1 MDDFTWRVGGPQGGG
16 IETAATLFARAVGK
30 GGWWVATKREYHSN
44 IMGRH
49 SYLDVRLGRK
59 PVQAFREKVDFLVA
73 LDGET
78 LARHLGEV
86 REGGV
91 LLYDPKV
98 LDLTVHKL
106 PMLDHRV
113 AEDLSRRFGKA
124 DPGLKDLLQAY
135 VEAGVQPL
143 PYPFEEVAD
152 RIGAEL
158 GVPSLQA
165 RRTLNTIAVAASLHL
180 LGYPLEP
187 LLEALA
193 LQFKGKVLEL
203 NREVA
208 EAVYKEEVPRLSF
221 QLRLNGYE
229 PGRVYLTGA
238 QAAAL
243 GKLAGGL
250 RFQTYYPISP
260 ATDESVYL
268 EAHTAFQGADV
279 AVVQTEDEI
288 AAVTM
293 AIGAALTGARAAT
306 ATSGPGFS
314 LMTEG
319 LGFAGM
325 IEAPLVVTLYQ
336 RGGPST
342 GLPTRTE
349 QGDLMFAI
357 RGGHGEY
364 PRLVLASGDI
374 QDAFLDAQKALAWAW
389 RYQTVVVHLLDKFLA
404 SMAQSLPKEAL
415 EVLRLDGEKRALPR
429 GEGFA
434 PYERY
439 APSEDGLS
447 PFVPLGTPG
456 GVYWMTSDEHDPV
469 GHITE
474 DPVLREVEME
484 KRMRKLQTAREEIPL
499 ADQYTLYR
507 DGEVLVLGFGTVKG
521 TLLEALDHL
530 EGVGY
535 LHLRLLWPFPEIAPL
550 LEGKTLVTV
559 EHNYSG
565 QLADLVQQETLKRVH
580 HRVVKYNGRPITL
593 DEAVEA
599 LKAVKA
605 GRAPE
610 RLVLRKG
617 V

>member
-1 MDDFTWRVGGPQGGG
+1 MQEFTWRVGGPQGGG
-16 IETAATLFARAVGK
+16 IETAATLFARAVAK

-59 PVQAFREKVDFLVA
+59 PVGAFRDKVDFLVA

-78 LARHLGEV
+78 LARHLDEV
-86 REGGV
+86 RPGGV
-91 LLYDPKV
+91 LLYDPKA
-98 LDLTVHKL
+98 LDLTVRKL

-113 AEDLSRRFGKA
+113 QDALAARFGKA
-124 DPGLKDLLQAY
+124 DPSLKEILAAY
-135 VEAGVQPL
+135 AEAGVQPL
-143 PYPFEEVAD
+143 PYPYEEVAD

-180 LGYPLEP
+180 LGFPLKP

-193 LQFKGKVLEL
+193 LQFRGKVLEL
-203 NREVA
+203 NEKVA
-208 EAVYKEEVPRLSF
+208 EAVYREEVPKLPF
-221 QLRLNGYE
+221 HLHLNGYE

-293 AIGAALTGARAAT
+293 AVGAALTGARAAT

-314 LMTEG
+314 LMAEG
-319 LGFAGM
+319 MGFAGM
-325 IEAPLVVTLYQ
+325 VEAPLVVTLYQ

-349 QGDLMFAI
+349 QGDLLFAI

-374 QDAFLDAQKALAWAW
+374 LDAFLDAQKALAWAW

-415 EVLRLDGEKRALPR
+415 KVLSLDGEKRLAPR
-429 GEGFA
+429 EGFG

-439 APSEDGLS
+439 APAEDGIS
-447 PFVPLGTPG
+447 PFIPLGTPG
-456 GVYWMTSDEHDPV
+456 GFYWMTSDEHDLE

-474 DPVLREVEME
+474 DPVLREYQME
-484 KRMRKLQTAREEIPL
+484 KRMQKLLTARREIPL
-499 ADQYTLYR
+499 EDQYTLYR
-507 DGEVLVLGFGTVKG
+507 DGDILVLGFGTVKG

-530 EGVGY
+530 PRVGY
-535 LHLRLLWPFPEIAPL
+535 LHLRLLWPFPEIGHL
-550 LEGKTLVTV
+550 LEGKRLVTV

-565 QLADLVQQETLKRVH
+565 QLADLVQQETLKKVH

-599 LKAVKA
+599 LKAVLA
-605 GRAPE
+605 GEAPE

>member
-1 MDDFTWRVGGPQGGG
+1 MDDFTWRVGGSQGGG

-59 PVQAFREKVDFLVA
+59 PVQAFRERVDFLVA

-98 LDLTVHKL
+98 LELSLHKL

-113 AEDLSRRFGKA
+113 AESLAERFGKR
-124 DPGLKDLLQAY
+124 DPSLKEILSAH
-135 VEAGVQPL
+135 VEAGVRPI
-143 PYPFEEVAD
+143 PYPYEEVAD

-165 RRTLNTIAVAASLHL
+165 RRALNTIAVAASLHL

-193 LQFKGKVLEL
+193 LQFRGRVLEF
-203 NREVA
+203 NQKVA
-208 EAVYKEEVPRLSF
+208 EAVYREEVPKLPFS
-221 QLRLNGYE
+221 LHLNGYE

-260 ATDESVYL
+260 ATDESTYL
-268 EAHTAFQGADV
+268 EAHTAFPGADV

-293 AIGAALTGARAAT
+293 AIGAALTGAKAAT

-314 LMTEG
+314 LMAEG
-319 LGFAGM
+319 MGFAGM

-374 QDAFLDAQKALAWAW
+374 LDAFLDAQKALAWAW
-389 RYQTVVVHLLDKFLA
+389 RYQTVVVHLVDKFL
-404 SMAQSLPKEAL
+404 SSSAQSLPKETL
-415 EVLRLDGEKRALPR
+415 RVLSLDGEKRITPK
-429 GEGFA
+429 EGFG

-439 APSEDGLS
+439 SESEDGIS
-447 PFVPLGTPG
+447 PFVPIGTPG
-456 GVYWMTSDEHDPV
+456 GFYWMTSDEHDPV

-474 DPVLREVEME
+474 DPVLREGQME
-484 KRMRKLQTAREEIPL
+484 KRMRKLETARKEIPL
-499 ADQYTLYR
+499 EDQYTLYR

-521 TLLEALDHL
+521 TMLEALDHL

-535 LHLRLLWPFPEIAPL
+535 LHLRLLWPFPEIGHL
-550 LEGKTLVTV
+550 LEGKRLVTV
-559 EHNYSG
+559 EHNFSG
-565 QLADLVQQETLKRVH
+565 QLADLVQQETLRKVH

-599 LKAVKA
+599 LKVIA
-605 GRAPE
+605 GGQAPAK
-610 RLVLRKG
+610 LVLRKG

>member
-1 MDDFTWRVGGPQGGG
+1 
-16 IETAATLFARAVGK
+16 
-30 GGWWVATKREYHSN
+30 
-44 IMGRH
+44 
-49 SYLDVRLGRK
+49 
-59 PVQAFREKVDFLVA
+59 VDFLVA

-78 LARHLGEV
+78 LARHLDEV
-86 REGGV
+86 RPGGV

-113 AEDLSRRFGKA
+113 QEALAERFGKA
-124 DPGLKDLLQAY
+124 DPSLKEILAAY
-135 VEAGVQPL
+135 AEAGVQPL
-143 PYPFEEVAD
+143 PYPYEEVAD

-180 LGYPLEP
+180 LGFPLKP

-193 LQFKGKVLEL
+193 LQFRGKVLEL
-203 NREVA
+203 NEKVA
-208 EAVYKEEVPRLSF
+208 EAVYREEVPRLSF
-221 QLRLNGYE
+221 QLHLNGYE

-268 EAHTAFQGADV
+268 EAHTAFPGADV

-293 AIGAALTGARAAT
+293 AVGAALAGAKAAT

-314 LMTEG
+314 LMAEG
-319 LGFAGM
+319 MGFAGM

-349 QGDLMFAI
+349 QGDLLFAI

-374 QDAFLDAQKALAWAW
+374 LDAFLDAQKALAWAW

-415 EVLRLDGEKRALPR
+415 KVLSLNGEKRLAPR
-429 GEGFA
+429 EGFG

-439 APSEDGLS
+439 APAEDGIS
-447 PFVPLGTPG
+447 PFIPLGTPG
-456 GVYWMTSDEHDPV
+456 GVYWMTSDEHDLE

-474 DPVLREVEME
+474 DPVLREYQME
-484 KRMRKLQTAREEIPL
+484 KRMQKLLTARREIPL
-499 ADQYTLYR
+499 EDQYTLYR
-507 DGEVLVLGFGTVKG
+507 DGDVLVLGFGTVKG

-530 EGVGY
+530 PGVGY
-535 LHLRLLWPFPEIAPL
+535 LHLRLLWPFPEIGPL
-550 LEGKTLVTV
+550 LEGKRLVTV

-565 QLADLVQQETLKRVH
+565 QLADLVQQETLKKVH

-599 LKAVKA
+599 LKAVLS
-605 GRAPE
+605 GEAPA

>member
-59 PVQAFREKVDFLVA
+59 PVQAFRERVDFLVA

-98 LDLTVHKL
+98 LELSLHKL

-113 AEDLSRRFGKA
+113 AESLAERFGKR
-124 DPGLKDLLQAY
+124 DPSLKDILGAY

-143 PYPFEEVAD
+143 PYPYEEVAD

-193 LQFKGKVLEL
+193 LQFRGKVLEL
-203 NREVA
+203 NQKVA
-208 EAVYKEEVPRLSF
+208 EAVYREEVPKLPFRLH
-221 QLRLNGYE
+221 LNGYE

-260 ATDESVYL
+260 ATDESTYL
-268 EAHTAFQGADV
+268 EAHTAFPRADV

-293 AIGAALTGARAAT
+293 AIGAALTGAKAAT

-314 LMTEG
+314 LMAEG
-319 LGFAGM
+319 MGFAGM

-374 QDAFLDAQKALAWAW
+374 LDAFLDAQKALAWAW
-389 RYQTVVVHLLDKFLA
+389 RYQTVVVHLVDKFL
-404 SMAQSLPKEAL
+404 SSSAQSLPKETL
-415 EVLRLDGEKRALPR
+415 RVLSLDGEKRITPK
-429 GEGFA
+429 EGFG

-439 APSEDGLS
+439 SESEDGIS
-447 PFVPLGTPG
+447 PFVPIGTPG
-456 GVYWMTSDEHDPV
+456 GFYWMTSDEHDPV

-474 DPVLREVEME
+474 DPVLREGQME
-484 KRMRKLQTAREEIPL
+484 KRMRKLETARKEIPL
-499 ADQYTLYR
+499 EDQYTLYR

-521 TLLEALDHL
+521 TMLEALDHL
-530 EGVGY
+530 QGVGY
-535 LHLRLLWPFPEIAPL
+535 LHLRLLWPFPEIGHL
-550 LEGKTLVTV
+550 LEGKRLVTV
-559 EHNYSG
+559 EHNFSG
-565 QLADLVQQETLKRVH
+565 QLADLVQQETLKKVH

-599 LKAVKA
+599 LKTIKR
-605 GRAPE
+605 GQAPAK
-610 RLVLRKG
+610 LVLRKG

>member
-49 SYLDVRLGRK
+49 SYLDVRLSRK
-59 PVQAFREKVDFLVA
+59 PVASFRDRVDFLVA

-113 AEDLSRRFGKA
+113 AEDLRERLGRE
-124 DPGLKDLLQAY
+124 DPSLREILQAY

-143 PYPFEEVAD
+143 PYPYEEVAD

-165 RRTLNTIAVAASLHL
+165 RRTLNTIAVAASLHF
-180 LGYPLEP
+180 LGFPLEP

-193 LQFKGKVLEL
+193 LQFRGKVLEL
-203 NREVA
+203 NQKVA
-208 EAVYKEEVPRLSF
+208 EAVYREEVPRLSF
-221 QLRLNGYE
+221 QLHLNGYE

-260 ATDESVYL
+260 ATDESTYL
-268 EAHTAFQGADV
+268 EAHAHLPGADV

-293 AIGAALTGARAAT
+293 AIGAALAGAKAAT

-314 LMTEG
+314 LMAEG
-319 LGFAGM
+319 MGFAGM

-364 PRLVLASGDI
+364 PRLVLASGDLL
-374 QDAFLDAQKALAWAW
+374 DTFLDAQKALAWAW

-404 SMAQSLPKEAL
+404 STGQILPQEALKPLALNGARRLAPKE
-415 EVLRLDGEKRALPR
+415 GKPT
-429 GEGFA
+429 
-434 PYERY
+434 PYARY
-439 APSEDGLS
+439 APTEDGIS
-447 PFVPLGTPG
+447 PFAPLGTPG
-456 GVYWMTSDEHDPV
+456 VFYWMTSDEHDPL

-474 DPVLREVEME
+474 DPVLREAQME
-484 KRMRKLQTAREEIPL
+484 KRMQKLLTARKEIPL
-499 ADQYTLYR
+499 ADQYTLFR
-507 DGEVLVLGFGTVKG
+507 DGEVLVLGFGSVKG

-535 LHLRLLWPFPEIAPL
+535 LHLRLLWPFPEIAHL
-550 LEGKTLVTV
+550 LEGKRLVTV

-565 QLADLVQQETLKRVH
+565 QLADLVQQETLKKVH

-593 DEAVEA
+593 EEAVEA
-599 LKAVKA
+599 LKAVKKGQA
-605 GRAPE
+605 PGRI
-610 RLVLRKG
+610 VLRKG

>member
-16 IETAATLFARAVGK
+16 IETAATLFARAMGK

-49 SYLDVRLGRK
+49 SYLDVRLSRK
-59 PVQAFREKVDFLVA
+59 PVRAFREKVDFLVA

-113 AEDLSRRFGKA
+113 AEDLSRRFGKL
-124 DPGLKDLLQAY
+124 DPGLKEILQAY

-143 PYPFEEVAD
+143 PYPYEEVAD
-152 RIGAEL
+152 RIGAQL

-165 RRTLNTIAVAASLHL
+165 RRTLNTIAVAASLHFL
-180 LGYPLEP
+180 DYPLEP

-193 LQFKGKVLEL
+193 LQFRGKVLEL
-203 NREVA
+203 NQKVA
-208 EAVYKEEVPRLSF
+208 EAVYKEEVPKLS
-221 QLRLNGYE
+221 LSLKANGYE

-293 AIGAALTGARAAT
+293 AVGAALTGARAAT

-314 LMTEG
+314 LMAEG
-319 LGFAGM
+319 MGFAGM

-374 QDAFLDAQKALAWAW
+374 LDAFLDAQKALAWAW

-404 SMAQSLPKEAL
+404 SLAQSLPKEAL
-415 EVLRLDGEKRALPR
+415 KVLSLDGEKRLPPR
-429 GEGFA
+429 EGFG
-434 PYERY
+434 PYQRY
-439 APSEDGLS
+439 APGEDGLS
-447 PFVPLGTPG
+447 PFIPIGTPG
-456 GVYWMTSDEHDPV
+456 GFYWMTSDEHDPL

-474 DPVLREVEME
+474 DVELRELQME
-484 KRMRKLQTAREEIPL
+484 KRMGKLELARKEIPL
-499 ADQYTLYR
+499 ADQYTLFR
-507 DGEVLVLGFGTVKG
+507 DGEVLVLGWGTVKG

-530 EGVGY
+530 PGVGY

-593 DEAVEA
+593 EEAVEA
-599 LKAVKA
+599 LKAVRE
-605 GRAPE
+605 GQAPE

>member
-16 IETAATLFARAVGK
+16 IETAATLFARAIGK

-98 LDLTVHKL
+98 LELTLRKL

-113 AEDLSRRFGKA
+113 VEGLSERFGKR
-124 DPGLKDLLQAY
+124 DPSLKDILGAY

-143 PYPFEEVAD
+143 PYPYEEVAD

-165 RRTLNTIAVAASLHL
+165 RRTLNTIAVAASLHF

-193 LQFKGKVLEL
+193 LQFRGKVLEL
-203 NREVA
+203 NQKVA
-208 EAVYKEEVPRLSF
+208 EAVYREEVPTLPFRLH
-221 QLRLNGYE
+221 LNGYE

-268 EAHTAFQGADV
+268 EAHTAFPGADV

-293 AIGAALTGARAAT
+293 AIGAALTGAKAAT

-314 LMTEG
+314 LMAEG
-319 LGFAGM
+319 MGFAGM

-349 QGDLMFAI
+349 QGDLLFAI

-404 SMAQSLPKEAL
+404 SSAQSLPKE
-415 EVLRLDGEKRALPR
+415 VLRVLNLDGERRVVPQEEF
-429 GEGFA
+429 G

-439 APSEDGLS
+439 APSEDGIS

-456 GVYWMTSDEHDPV
+456 GFYWMTSDEHELE

-474 DPVLREVEME
+474 DAALREYQME
-484 KRMRKLQTAREEIPL
+484 KRMRKLETAREEIPL
-499 ADQYTLYR
+499 EDQYTLLR

-521 TLLEALDHL
+521 TMLEALDHL

-535 LHLRLLWPFPEIAPL
+535 LHLRLLWPFPKIAHL
-550 LEGKTLVTV
+550 LEGKRLVTV
-559 EHNYSG
+559 EHNFSG
-565 QLADLVQQETLKRVH
+565 QLADLVQQETLKKVH

-599 LKAVKA
+599 LKAIA
-605 GRAPE
+605 GGEAPAK
-610 RLVLRKG
+610 LVLRKG

>member
-1 MDDFTWRVGGPQGGG
+1 MDELTWRVGGPQGGG
-16 IETAATLFARAVGK
+16 IETAATLFARAVAK
-30 GGWWVATKREYHSN
+30 GGWCVATKREYHSN

-49 SYLDVRLGRK
+49 SYLDVRLSRK
-59 PVQAFREKVDFLVA
+59 PVGAFREKVDFLVA

-86 REGGV
+86 RPGGV
-91 LLYDPKV
+91 LLYDPRV

-113 AEDLSRRFGKA
+113 QEALSQRFGKP
-124 DPGLKDLLQAY
+124 DPSLKEVLQAY
-135 VEAGVQPL
+135 AEGGVQPL

-158 GVPSLQA
+158 GVASLQA

-180 LGYPLEP
+180 LGFPLEP

-193 LQFKGKVLEL
+193 LQFRGKVLEL
-203 NREVA
+203 NQAVA
-208 EAVYKEEVPRLSF
+208 QAVYREEVPRLPF
-221 QLRLNGYE
+221 ALHLNGPT

-293 AIGAALTGARAAT
+293 AIGAALTGAKAAT

-314 LMTEG
+314 LMAEG
-319 LGFAGM
+319 MGFAGM

-349 QGDLMFAI
+349 QGDLFFAL

-364 PRLVLASGDI
+364 PRLVLASGDVL
-374 QDAFLDAQKALAWAW
+374 DAFLDAQKALAWAW

-404 SMAQSLPKEAL
+404 STAQSLPKEAL
-415 EVLRLDGEKRALPR
+415 RVLALDGERRLEPR
-429 GEGFA
+429 REGFG

-439 APSEDGLS
+439 APSEDGIS

-456 GVYWMTSDEHDPV
+456 GFYWMTSDEHDLE

-474 DPVLREVEME
+474 DPVLREYQME
-484 KRMRKLQTAREEIPL
+484 KRMQKLHTARREIPL
-499 ADQYTLYR
+499 EDQYTLFR
-507 DGEVLVLGFGTVKG
+507 DGEVLVLGWGTVKG

-530 EGVGY
+530 PGVGY
-535 LHLRLLWPFPEIAPL
+535 LHLRLLWPFPEVGPL
-550 LEGKTLVTV
+550 LEGKRLVTV
-559 EHNYSG
+559 EHNYTG

-593 DEAVEA
+593 DEAVAA
-599 LKAVKA
+599 LKAVMA
-605 GRAPE
+605 GQAGE
-610 RLVLRKG
+610 RLVLRGG

>member
-59 PVQAFREKVDFLVA
+59 PVQAFRGRVDFLVA

-91 LLYDPKV
+91 LLYDPRV
-98 LDLTVHKL
+98 LELSLHKL

-113 AEDLSRRFGKA
+113 ADSLAEHFGKR
-124 DPGLKDLLQAY
+124 DPSLKDILGAY

-143 PYPFEEVAD
+143 PYPYEEVAD

-180 LGYPLEP
+180 LRYPLEP

-193 LQFKGKVLEL
+193 LQFRGKVLEL
-203 NREVA
+203 NQKVA
-208 EAVYKEEVPRLSF
+208 EAVYREEVPKLPFS
-221 QLRLNGYE
+221 LHLNGYE

-260 ATDESVYL
+260 ATDESTYL
-268 EAHTAFQGADV
+268 EAHTAFPGADV

-293 AIGAALTGARAAT
+293 AIGAALTGAKAAT

-314 LMTEG
+314 LMAEG
-319 LGFAGM
+319 MGFAGM

-374 QDAFLDAQKALAWAW
+374 LDAFMDAQKALAWAW
-389 RYQTVVVHLLDKFLA
+389 RYQTVVVHLVDKFL
-404 SMAQSLPKEAL
+404 SSSAQSLPKETL
-415 EVLRLDGEKRALPR
+415 RVLSLDGEKRITPK
-429 GEGFA
+429 EGFG

-439 APSEDGLS
+439 SESEDGIS
-447 PFVPLGTPG
+447 PFVPIGTPG
-456 GVYWMTSDEHDPV
+456 GFYWMTSDEHDPE

-474 DPVLREVEME
+474 DIVLRETQME
-484 KRMRKLQTAREEIPL
+484 KRMRKLETARKEIPL
-499 ADQYTLYR
+499 EDQYTLYR

-521 TLLEALDHL
+521 TMLEALDHL

-535 LHLRLLWPFPEIAPL
+535 LHLRLLWPFPEIGHL
-550 LEGKTLVTV
+550 LEGKRLVTV
-559 EHNYSG
+559 EHNFSG
-565 QLADLVQQETLKRVH
+565 QLADLVQQETLRKVH

-599 LKAVKA
+599 LKVIA
-605 GRAPE
+605 GGQAPAK
-610 RLVLRKG
+610 LVLRKG

>member
-1 MDDFTWRVGGPQGGG
+1 MEEFTWRVGGPQGGG
-16 IETAATLFARAVGK
+16 IETAATLFARAVAK

-59 PVQAFREKVDFLVA
+59 PVGAFRDRVDFLVA

-86 REGGV
+86 RPGGV

-98 LDLTVHKL
+98 LDLSVHKL

-113 AEDLSRRFGKA
+113 QEALAERFGKG
-124 DPGLKDLLQAY
+124 DPSLKEILAAY
-135 VEAGVQPL
+135 AEAGVQPL
-143 PYPFEEVAD
+143 PYPYEEVAD

-158 GVPSLQA
+158 GVPSLQT

-180 LGYPLEP
+180 LGFPLEP

-193 LQFKGKVLEL
+193 LQFRGKVLEL
-203 NREVA
+203 NEKVA
-208 EAVYKEEVPRLSF
+208 QAVYREEVPRLSLS
-221 QLRLNGYE
+221 LRLNGYE

-268 EAHTAFQGADV
+268 EAHTNFQGADV

-314 LMTEG
+314 LMAEG
-319 LGFAGM
+319 MGFAGM

-349 QGDLMFAI
+349 QGDLLFAI

-374 QDAFLDAQKALAWAW
+374 LDAFLDAQKALAWAW

-415 EVLRLDGEKRALPR
+415 TPFPQNGEKRLAPR
-429 GEGFA
+429 EGFG

-439 APSEDGLS
+439 APAEDGIS
-447 PFVPLGTPG
+447 PFIPLGTPG
-456 GVYWMTSDEHDPV
+456 GFYWMTSDEHDLE

-474 DPVLREVEME
+474 DPVLREYQME
-484 KRMRKLQTAREEIPL
+484 KRMEKLRTARREIPL
-499 ADQYTLYR
+499 EDQYTLYR
-507 DGEVLVLGFGTVKG
+507 DGDVLVLGFGTVKG

-530 EGVGY
+530 PGVGY
-535 LHLRLLWPFPEIAPL
+535 LHLKLLWPFPEIGPL
-550 LEGKTLVTV
+550 LEGKRLVTV

-565 QLADLVQQETLKRVH
+565 QLADLVQQETLKKVH

-599 LKAVKA
+599 LKAVLA
-605 GRAPE
+605 GTAPE

>member
-30 GGWWVATKREYHSN
+30 GGWWVATRREYHSN

-59 PVQAFREKVDFLVA
+59 PIQAFREGVDMLVA

-78 LARHLGEV
+78 LVRHLGEV
-86 REGGV
+86 RTGGV

-98 LDLTVHKL
+98 LDQSLHKL

-113 AEDLSRRFGKA
+113 AEAVEARLGKRDPSLQEILSA
-124 DPGLKDLLQAY
+124 H

-143 PYPFEEVAD
+143 PYPYEEVAE
-152 RIGAEL
+152 RIGSAL

-193 LQFKGKVLEL
+193 LQFRGKVLEL
-203 NREVA
+203 NRAVA
-208 EAVYKEEVPRLSF
+208 EAVYKEEVPRIPFRLS
-221 QLRLNGYE
+221 LNGYE

-260 ATDESVYL
+260 ATDESTYL
-268 EAHTAFQGADV
+268 EAHTAFPGADV

-288 AAVTM
+288 AAVNM
-293 AIGAALTGARAAT
+293 AIGAALAGARAAT

-314 LMTEG
+314 LMAEG
-319 LGFAGM
+319 MGFAGM

-349 QGDLMFAI
+349 QGDLYFAL

-374 QDAFLDAQKALAWAW
+374 LDAFLDAQKALAWAW
-389 RYQTVVVHLLDKFLA
+389 RYQTVVVHLLDKFL
-404 SMAQSLPKEAL
+404 STSAQSLPKE
-415 EVLRLDGEKRALPR
+415 VLKVLSLDGEKRLPPQ
-429 GEGFA
+429 EGKPA
-434 PYERY
+434 PFPRY
-439 APSEDGLS
+439 AHEGDGIS

-456 GVYWMTSDEHDPV
+456 VFHWITSDEHDLQ

-474 DPVLREVEME
+474 DPVLREYQME
-484 KRMRKLQTAREEIPL
+484 KRMQKLQTALEEIPQE
-499 ADQYTLYR
+499 DQYTLFR
-507 DGEVLVLGFGTVKG
+507 DGEVLVLGWGSVKG
-521 TLLEALDHL
+521 TMLEALEAL
-530 EGVGY
+530 PGVGY
-535 LHLRLLWPFPEIAPL
+535 LHLRLLWPFPKIGPL
-550 LEGKTLVTV
+550 LEGKRLVTL

-565 QLADLVQQETLKRVH
+565 QLADLVQGETLKRVH
-580 HRVVKYNGRPITL
+580 HRVVKYNGRPIL
-593 DEAVEA
+593 LEEAVAALEA
-599 LKAVKA
+599 ILKGEAK
-605 GRAPE
+605 E
-610 RLVLRKG
+610 RIVLRKG

>member
-59 PVQAFREKVDFLVA
+59 PVQAFRERVDFLVA

-98 LDLTVHKL
+98 LELSLHKL

-113 AEDLSRRFGKA
+113 AESLAERFGKR
-124 DPGLKDLLQAY
+124 DPSLKEILSAH
-135 VEAGVQPL
+135 VEAGVRPI
-143 PYPFEEVAD
+143 PYPYEEVAD

-165 RRTLNTIAVAASLHL
+165 RRALNTIAVAASLHL

-193 LQFKGKVLEL
+193 LQFRGKVLEL
-203 NREVA
+203 NQKVA
-208 EAVYKEEVPRLSF
+208 EAVYREEVPKLPFS
-221 QLRLNGYE
+221 LHLNGYE

-260 ATDESVYL
+260 ATDESTYL
-268 EAHTAFQGADV
+268 EAHTAFPGADV

-293 AIGAALTGARAAT
+293 AIGAALTGAKAAT

-314 LMTEG
+314 LMAEG
-319 LGFAGM
+319 MGFAGM

-374 QDAFLDAQKALAWAW
+374 LDAFMDAQKALAWGW
-389 RYQTVVVHLLDKFLA
+389 RYQTVVVHLVDKFL
-404 SMAQSLPKEAL
+404 SSSAQSLPKETL
-415 EVLRLDGEKRALPR
+415 RVLSLDGEKRITPK
-429 GEGFA
+429 EGFG

-439 APSEDGLS
+439 SESEDGIS
-447 PFVPLGTPG
+447 PFVPIGTPG
-456 GVYWMTSDEHDPV
+456 GFYWMTSDEHDPE

-474 DPVLREVEME
+474 DIVLRETQME
-484 KRMRKLQTAREEIPL
+484 KRMRKLETARKEIPL
-499 ADQYTLYR
+499 EDQYTLYR

-521 TLLEALDHL
+521 TMLEALDHL

-535 LHLRLLWPFPEIAPL
+535 LHLRLLWPFPEIGHL
-550 LEGKTLVTV
+550 LEGKRLVTV
-559 EHNYSG
+559 EHNFSG
-565 QLADLVQQETLKRVH
+565 QLADLVQQETLRKVH

-599 LKAVKA
+599 LKVIA
-605 GRAPE
+605 GGQAPAK
-610 RLVLRKG
+610 LVLRKG

>member
-16 IETAATLFARAVGK
+16 IETAATLFARAVAK

-59 PVQAFREKVDFLVA
+59 PVASFRDRVDFLVA

-113 AEDLSRRFGKA
+113 AEDLRERLGRE
-124 DPGLKDLLQAY
+124 DPSLREILQAY

-143 PYPFEEVAD
+143 PYPYEEVAD

-165 RRTLNTIAVAASLHL
+165 RRTLNTIAVAASLHF
-180 LGYPLEP
+180 LGFPLEP

-193 LQFKGKVLEL
+193 LQFRGKVLEL
-203 NREVA
+203 NQSVA
-208 EAVYKEEVPRLSF
+208 QAVYREEVPKLSF
-221 QLRLNGYE
+221 QLHLNGYE

-260 ATDESVYL
+260 ATDESTYL
-268 EAHTAFQGADV
+268 EAHAHLPGADV

-293 AIGAALTGARAAT
+293 AIGAALTGAKAAT

-314 LMTEG
+314 LMAEG
-319 LGFAGM
+319 MGFAGM

-364 PRLVLASGDI
+364 PRIVLASGDLL
-374 QDAFLDAQKALAWAW
+374 DAFLDAQKALAWAW

-404 SMAQSLPKEAL
+404 STGQILPQEALKPLALDGARRLAPKE
-415 EVLRLDGEKRALPR
+415 GKP
-429 GEGFA
+429 A
-434 PYERY
+434 PYARY
-439 APSEDGLS
+439 APTEDGIS
-447 PFVPLGTPG
+447 PFAPLGTPG
-456 GVYWMTSDEHDPV
+456 VFYWMTSDEHDPL

-474 DPVLREVEME
+474 DPVLREAQME
-484 KRMRKLQTAREEIPL
+484 KRMQKLLAARKEIPL
-499 ADQYTLYR
+499 ADQYTLFR
-507 DGEVLVLGFGTVKG
+507 DGEVLVLGFGSVKG

-535 LHLRLLWPFPEIAPL
+535 LHLRLLWPFPEIAHL
-550 LEGKTLVTV
+550 LEGKRLVTV

-565 QLADLVQQETLKRVH
+565 QLADLVQQETLKKVH

-593 DEAVEA
+593 EEAVEA
-599 LKAVKA
+599 LKTVKRGQA
-605 GRAPE
+605 PGRI
-610 RLVLRKG
+610 VLRKG